1 MTDNSITSSSFS
13 GSFAVGG
20 ASYTYTHDAD
30 GNLTSDSR
38 KGVRVSYSVLG
49 LQTDHIDR
57 VNKAIFSEMQ
67 DIWDEKEP
75 LYGRDTGELNTIQ
88 RIQFFMQG
96 IIYET
101 DVKLCLKDS
110 Y

>member
-1 MTDNSITSSSFS
+1 
-13 GSFAVGG
+13 
-20 ASYTYTHDAD
+20 
-30 GNLTSDSR
+30 
-38 KGVRVSYSVLG
+38 
-49 LQTDHIDR
+49 
-57 VNKAIFSEMQ
+57 MQ